1 MAKVKGFKVPW
12 VKGNYSQ
19 EATIWLNSVFKFSRL
34 TLFTS
39 M

>member
-19 EATIWLNSVFKFSRL
+19 EATIWLNSEGPEA
-34 TLFTS
+34 
-39 M
+39 